1 MKAMNRMNRTLGQML
16 SRGEKILVSYFPIGD
31 PCVADAVDWAG
42 RFLKNGTTV
51 LELGLPY
58 EDPVLDG
65 TVVKESMMRAL
76 ECTDLKGVFEDI
88 AAIRQAY
95 PEALLQVMTYVEN
108 VLKYGYESFA
118 DLCARCGV
126 DAVLTANADP
136 QQMAELDEALAVHD
150 ICNLRFIPYHM
161 TDSHVAD
168 LRQHI
173 GGYVYLQAVDGATG
187 SAAAITDQ
195 IEKNVC
201 RLRNAGV
208 TAPLIPGFGISTP
221 EHIRSYLSM
230 GADGVIVGSAIIKHL
245 LDGTGEVYIRSLA
258 DALRSCPL
266 RHEA

>member
-1 MKAMNRMNRTLGQML
+1 MNRMNRVFGEMMR
-16 SRGEKILVSYFPIGD
+16 RGEKILVSYFPIGD
-31 PCVADAVDWAG
+31 PCVADAVEWAG
-42 RFLKNGTTV
+42 RFLENGTTV

-65 TVVKESMMRAL
+65 EVVKASMARAL
-76 ECTDLKGVFEDI
+76 ERTDLEGVFRDI

-95 PEALLQVMTYVEN
+95 PDALLQVMTYVEN
-108 VLKYGYESFA
+108 VLKYGYAAFGV
-118 DLCARCGV
+118 LCARCGV

-136 QQMAELDEALAVHD
+136 RQMAELDEVLGRHD

-161 TDSHVAD
+161 TETHIAD
-168 LRQHI
+168 LKLHG

-201 RLRNAGV
+201 RLRDAGI

-221 EHIRSYLSM
+221 EHIRTYLAM
-230 GADGVIVGSAIIKHL
+230 GADGAIVGSAIIKHL
-245 LDGTGEVYIRSLA
+245 LDGTGEAYIQSLA
-258 DALRSCPL
+258 DAL
-266 RHEA
+266 